1 MRYCVDTDVLIKHL
15 RGHPSVRGK
24 VEAVRGEWAISTI
37 THYELLK
44 GVYLAADTKKALGDL
59 DALLAGV
66 LILATTSAINML
78 AAEHHARLLRGG
90 QRLPDPDL
98 LIGATALA
106 HNLTLATGN
115 TAHFSRLTGLRLE
128 NWIEDTKPPPSGP

>member
-24 VEAVRGEWAISTI
+24 VEAASGEWSISTL
-37 THYELLK
+37 THFELLK
-44 GVYLAADTKKALGDL
+44 GVYMSADTKKALADL

-66 LILATTSAINML
+66 PVLPASTAVNML
-78 AAEHHARLLRGG
+78 AAEHFARLRRVG
-90 QRLPDPDL
+90 QLLPDPDL

-106 HNLTLATGN
+106 HGLILVTGN
-115 TAHFSRLTGLRLE
+115 TAHFSRLTGLKLE
-128 NWIEDTKPPPSGP
+128 NWIEEASTPPVAP